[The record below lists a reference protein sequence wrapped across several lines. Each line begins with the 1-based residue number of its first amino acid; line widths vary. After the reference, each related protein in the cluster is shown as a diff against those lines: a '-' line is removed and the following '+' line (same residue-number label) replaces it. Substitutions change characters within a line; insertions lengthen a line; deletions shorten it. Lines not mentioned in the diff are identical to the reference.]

1 MTDNG
6 EVVTIEFCLI
16 TFCGVFT
23 MYPFWLVDAV
33 SVVLTV
39 GVDEE
44 DTLAI
49 SEADDEDE
57 ADEHDEVEDEDTV
70 EDGLWFVFSLGDDVN
85 NARLKSPEEACT
97 GI

>member
-1 MTDNG
+1 MADNG
-6 EVVTIEFCLI
+6 EATIEFCLI

-44 DTLAI
+44 EETLAM

-57 ADEHDEVEDEDTV
+57 ADEHDEVDDEDTV

-85 NARLKSPEEACT
+85 SARLKSPEACT

>member
-1 MTDNG
+1 MADNG
-6 EVVTIEFCLI
+6 EVTIEFCLI

-23 MYPFWLVDAV
+23 MYSFWLVDAV

-44 DTLAI
+44 EETLAM

-57 ADEHDEVEDEDTV
+57 ADEHDEVDDEDTV

-85 NARLKSPEEACT
+85 SARLKSPEACT

>member
-6 EVVTIEFCLI
+6 EVTIEFCLI
-16 TFCGVFT
+16 TFCGVLT

-44 DTLAI
+44 ETLAI

-85 NARLKSPEEACT
+85 NARLKSPEP
-97 GI
+97 